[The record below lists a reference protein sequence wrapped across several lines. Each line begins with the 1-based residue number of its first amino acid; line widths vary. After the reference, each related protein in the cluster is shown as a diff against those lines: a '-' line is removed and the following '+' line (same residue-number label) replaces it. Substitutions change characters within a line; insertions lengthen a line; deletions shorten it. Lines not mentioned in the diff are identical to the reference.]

1 MMSVLFIISRLQD
14 SPTVFRAAERSA
26 QAGMKV
32 MILFTEGGCRHATD
46 RELVASLSYA
56 GGLFCLG
63 PDSDSQGLREKIDG
77 SVKLIDYGGWIELV
91 EACDRIVSWA

>member
-56 GGLFCLG
+56 GGLFCLE
-63 PDSDSQGLREKIDG
+63 PDSQGLREKIDG
-77 SVKLIDYGGWIELV
+77 GVKRIDYGGWIELV
-91 EACDRIVSWA
+91 EACDRIVSWT